1 MVRWSKTVGRDLY
14 PFFRGWGIEM
24 PPAAEATVKDLP
36 VWFPEVL
43 KALE

>member
-1 MVRWSKTVGRDLY
+1 
-14 PFFRGWGIEM
+14 M

-36 VWFPEVL
+36 VWVPEVL